1 MFHYSVLEWLLLFY
15 TYCFLGWCF
24 ESSYVSIRTGHWVNR
39 GFMRGPFLP
48 LYGSGAIMMLV
59 VSRPF
64 ADNLWLTYIAGCI
77 GATLL
82 EFATGAVM
90 ERLFKIRYWDYS
102 NQRFNFKGHICLT
115 SSIAWGFMT
124 LLMTRVINEPIAAT
138 IMQIPKTVQELLS
151 IVLTV
156 VIAWDFALS
165 FKAAIDLR
173 DVLMKLE
180 QAREDL
186 DEMQQRLSEIVE
198 HAGEQVQKAM
208 EERGAKLEQVREQL
222 ADMREHIQA
231 GLTAGYEV
239 RISRLQEFI
248 DENNLESLSEVREEY
263 RQWRKQFY
271 ENRLKRLQT
280 LEIRDKFKLHHL
292 LNNPTMH
299 SERFK
304 EAIEEVRRHNRE
316 NRDSD
321 KDNHS
326 EQ

>member
-1 MFHYSVLEWLLLFY
+1 MFHYSILEWLLLFY

-82 EFATGAVM
+82 EFVTGAVM

-124 LLMTRVINEPIAAT
+124 LLMTRVINEPIAAM

-151 IVLTV
+151 IVLTA

-304 EAIEEVRRHNRE
+304 EAIEEVRRHIRE

-321 KDNHS
+321 KENHS